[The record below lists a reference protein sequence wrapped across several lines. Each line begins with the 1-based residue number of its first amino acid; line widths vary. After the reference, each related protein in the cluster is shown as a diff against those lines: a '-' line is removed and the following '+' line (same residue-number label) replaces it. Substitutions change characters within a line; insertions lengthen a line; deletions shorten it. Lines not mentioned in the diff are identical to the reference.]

1 MKAEL
6 FNSIGAELSR
16 GISIYIAIA
25 SVLAILAIVFLQSA
39 LDKIFDFTGNSSW
52 LKSHFSS
59 TPLRSLVSVMLVVVT
74 VFEALAGLF
83 CALGFF
89 QLFFFDDLSFGIL
102 GLTFSSISLL
112 ALMFGQ
118 RVAKDYPGAAGLV
131 PYFIV
136 VMLGFIMIYTI

>member
-1 MKAEL
+1 GDEL
-6 FNSIGAELSR
+6 ARGA
-16 GISIYIAIA
+16 SIYIAIA

-39 LDKIFDFTGNSSW
+39 LDKIFDFSGNSSW

-59 TPLRSLVSVMLVVVT
+59 TPLKSVVSTLLVIVT
-74 VFEALAGLF
+74 IFEALAGLF

-89 QLFFFDDLSFGIL
+89 QLFFFEDLSFGVL
-102 GLTFSSISLL
+102 GLIFSSLSLL

-136 VMLGFIMIYTI
+136 VMMGFMMVYSTT

>member
-6 FNSIGAELSR
+6 FNAIGDELSR

-25 SVLAILAIVFLQSA
+25 SVLAILAIVFLQSS

-52 LKSHFSS
+52 LKDHFSGS
-59 TPLRSLVSVMLVVVT
+59 PLGSMVPAMLVVIT

-89 QLFFFDDLSFGIL
+89 QLFFLDDLSFGVL

-118 RVAKDYPGAAGLV
+118 RIAKDYAGAGGLV

-136 VMLGFIMIYTI
+136 VMMGFIMIYTI